1 MLLYYL
7 MLGSLILNRN
17 YYPTGN
23 VSDSHST
30 TGGINMLSSRS
41 SSPVRI
47 DTQVFITYLHINLQ
61 KFLL

>member
-1 MLLYYL
+1 MSLSYL
-7 MLGSLILNRN
+7 MLGSLVLNRN

-30 TGGINMLSSRS
+30 TGGIDMLPSCSP
-41 SSPVRI
+41 SPVRI
-47 DTQVFITYLHINLQ
+47 NTQVFITDLHINLQ